1 MHHTP
6 VHHITHVEHN
16 VFGNSTGKGLPKR
29 ELHLGPILWWSWQ
42 DGLIVV
48 VLLLLL
54 VEDLKLEKEL
64 LLLQYFGIG

>member
-1 MHHTP
+1 MILVTAQGKKCFLRESW
-6 VHHITHVEHN
+6 HI
-16 VFGNSTGKGLPKR
+16 GS
-29 ELHLGPILWWSWQ
+29 ILWWGWQ

-54 VEDLKLEKEL
+54 VEDLKLKKEL

>member
-1 MHHTP
+1 
-6 VHHITHVEHN
+6 

-29 ELHLGPILWWSWQ
+29 ELHVGTVLWWSWQ

-54 VEDLKLEKEL
+54 VEDLKLKEEL